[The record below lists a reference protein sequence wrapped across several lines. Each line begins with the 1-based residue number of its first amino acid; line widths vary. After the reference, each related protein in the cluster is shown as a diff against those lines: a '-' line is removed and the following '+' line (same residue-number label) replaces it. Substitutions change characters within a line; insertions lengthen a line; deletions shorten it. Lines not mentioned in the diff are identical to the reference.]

1 MNQQADFPQRRLDL
15 GGAIRGGEIV
25 KRRVILER
33 FSDGEKRIV
42 TRALRC
48 IGESGRNV
56 MTGDLLAK
64 PADGSF
70 VGSQQ
75 AGETQEQRRFPG
87 ARSTDEPYYFA
98 SMYIERHIAQR
109 GNGCRAT
116 LRAGVI
122 SLGECSHRQCELH
135 SGVLRLEW

>member
-15 GGAIRGGEIV
+15 SGAIRGGEIV
-25 KRRVILER
+25 KRRVILKR
-33 FSDGEKRIV
+33 FSDGEKRVV
-42 TRALRC
+42 TRTLRG
-48 IGESGRNV
+48 IGESGRNM

-70 VGSQQ
+70 IGSQQ

-87 ARSTDEPYYFA
+87 ARSTDESYYFA
-98 SMYIERHIAQR
+98 RMYIERYIAQR
-109 GNGCRAT
+109 GNRRRAT

-122 SLGECSHRQCELH
+122 SLGESSH
-135 SGVLRLEW
+135 